1 MTSKN
6 NPDPLWSA
14 QLPATILGESTYQMV
29 IKKSRFI
36 THLKHVQ
43 DVGEADE
50 FIAQIK
56 TQYWDARHNC
66 VALSLGVNAQQQRSS
81 DDGEPSGTAGIPML
95 EVLRQR
101 KLTDVVVVVTRYF
114 GGILLGAGGLI
125 RAYSS
130 AVSEALNEAQI
141 INRVA
146 MARLRITTDHGEG
159 GRVEYFL
166 RDWLASHQGL
176 FEVPEYGQNV
186 TFTVLVRP
194 EVQSNFLA
202 ELAQFSSGKAHA
214 EFDQLSV
221 VDVPA

>member
-1 MTSKN
+1 MTSTN

-14 QLPATILGESTYQMV
+14 QLPSTILGESTYEMV

-36 THLKHVQ
+36 THLKHVG

-66 VALSLGVNAQQQRSS
+66 AALSLGVNAQQQRSS

-130 AVSEALNEAQI
+130 AVSQGLDEVQI

-146 MARLRITTDHGEG
+146 MARLRITTDHGQG

-166 RDWLASHQGL
+166 RDWLESHRGL
-176 FEVPEYGQNV
+176 FESPEYGQDV

-194 EVQSNFLA
+194 EVQEDFLA
-202 ELAQFSSGKAHA
+202 ELAQFSSGAAHA
-214 EFDQLSV
+214 QFDAISV